1 MFPPPNSANFSNN
14 EAGLMFHTI
23 DHPLIAGELTRLR
36 DISCPSPEFR
46 QRVRRIASLMVPEVT
61 RDLETEVVPCNTP
74 LEITSGVQLA
84 RGIILVPVLRAG
96 LAFLDGFLDLIPQAS
111 VAHIG
116 LARNEKTLLPESY
129 YMKHPPVLSECEI
142 IILDPMLATG
152 GSAVEA
158 VRCLRGAGAVS
169 MRFACMV
176 AAPEGVAT
184 LTSTFPELPV
194 FAAALDR
201 CLNECGFIL
210 PGLGDAGDRMF
221 GTGI

>member
-1 MFPPPNSANFSNN
+1 MFQ
-14 EAGLMFHTI
+14 TI
-23 DHPLIAGELTRLR
+23 DHPLIADELTRLR
-36 DISCPSPEFR
+36 DPQCQSQEFR
-46 QRVRRIASLMVPEVT
+46 QRIRRIASLMVPAVT
-61 RDLETEVVPCNTP
+61 ADLATHIVSCNTP
-74 LEITSGVQLA
+74 LEITSGTRLT
-84 RGIILVPVLRAG
+84 RGITLVPVLRAG

-129 YMKHPPVLSECEI
+129 YMKHPPVLGERDI

-152 GSAVEA
+152 GSAAEA
-158 VRCLRGAGAVS
+158 VRSMIEAGARS
-169 MRFACMV
+169 IRFACLV

-184 LTSTFPELPV
+184 LTQAFPQLPV

-201 CLNECGFIL
+201 CLNENGYIL

-221 GTGI
+221 GTGA